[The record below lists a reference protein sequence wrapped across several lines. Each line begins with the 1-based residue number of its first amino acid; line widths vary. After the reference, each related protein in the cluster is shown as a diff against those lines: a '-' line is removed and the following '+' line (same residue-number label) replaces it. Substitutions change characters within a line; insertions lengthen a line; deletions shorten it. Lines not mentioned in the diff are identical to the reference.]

1 MKELDQATLM
11 RTITECQIAYDV
23 CMQKSRE
30 SEDLHITATNYYNQA
45 KVYEYI
51 IIKLKEVL
59 S

>member
-1 MKELDQATLM
+1 MKLDEITLM
-11 RTITECQIAYDV
+11 RTITECQIAYEE

-30 SEDLHITATNYYNQA
+30 FEDLYLTSTNYYNQA

-51 IIKLKEVL
+51 IIKLKEAL

>member
-1 MKELDQATLM
+1 MKLDEITLM
-11 RTITECQIAYDV
+11 RTITEYQIAYEE

-30 SEDLHITATNYYNQA
+30 FEDLHLTSTNYYNQA

-51 IIKLKEVL
+51 IIKLKEAL

>member
-1 MKELDQATLM
+1 MKELDQVTLI
-11 RTITECQIAYDV
+11 RTITECQIAYNE

-30 SEDLHITATNYYNQA
+30 FEDLHLTATNYYNQA

-51 IIKLKEVL
+51 IIKLKEAL